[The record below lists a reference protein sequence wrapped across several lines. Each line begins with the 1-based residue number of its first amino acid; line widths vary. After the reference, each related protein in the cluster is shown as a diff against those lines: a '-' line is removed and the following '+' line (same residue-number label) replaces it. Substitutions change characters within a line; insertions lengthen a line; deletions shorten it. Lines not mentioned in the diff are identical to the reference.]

1 MIKLINKETRQ
12 ELGFLNEEDFAILQ
26 RELEVENPED
36 TDYYINI
43 DTVEFMEEQGGIPQS
58 IIDLLKK
65 ALNGSEEVDIE
76 WVK

>member
-1 MIKLINKETRQ
+1 MIQLMNKETRQ
-12 ELGFLNEEDFAILQ
+12 ELGFLSEEDFAIMQ

-43 DTVEFMEEQGGIPQS
+43 DTVEFLEEQGIPQS
-58 IIDLLKK
+58 VVDLLKK
-65 ALNGSEEVDIE
+65 ALNGMEEVDIE

>member
-1 MIKLINKETRQ
+1 MIQLINKETRQ
-12 ELGFLNEEDFAILQ
+12 ELGFLSEEDFAIMQ

-43 DTVEFMEEQGGIPQS
+43 DTVEFMEEQGIPQS
-58 IIDLLKK
+58 VVELLKK
-65 ALNGSEEVDIE
+65 ALNGMEEVDIE

>member
-1 MIKLINKETRQ
+1 MIQLINKETRQ
-12 ELGFLNEEDFAILQ
+12 ELGFLSEEDFAIMQ

-43 DTVEFMEEQGGIPQS
+43 DTVEFMEEQGIPQS
-58 IIDLLKK
+58 VVDLLKK
-65 ALNGSEEVDIE
+65 ALNGMEEVDIE